1 VHDNGTT
8 TVIALTESPSED
20 TPPPPPVAYASFTAR
35 ARALVIDTTVT
46 VSCLAAVMVVG
57 SIARDVPGS
66 GRIMMIA
73 VIAIVLL
80 YEPVLVSR
88 RGATVGHRRVG
99 IQVVTASGEFPGFF
113 RAFARYLIK
122 GLLGLPT
129 FITMMLTRRHQ
140 ALHDILTATTV
151 RVVNPEEAESYQIS
165 IERPADWMVGGPSVA
180 RRLLVI
186 AGFLVLVYMA
196 WVVLVVTTLSEGC
209 LSQQVC
215 TASEQV
221 LNIGATVFWL
231 GGSAACLVLG
241 WRGRLPGA
249 RRRPPI
255 EIGASGT

>member
-1 VHDNGTT
+1 
-8 TVIALTESPSED
+8 LTESPSED
-20 TPPPPPVAYASFTAR
+20 NAPPPPVAYASFTAR
-35 ARALVIDTTVT
+35 LRALVIDTIVT
-46 VSCLAAVMVVG
+46 GSCLAVVMVAG
-57 SIARDVPGS
+57 SIASDVPGS

-88 RGATVGHRRVG
+88 RGATVGHRRVRL
-99 IQVVTASGEFPGFF
+99 QVVTASGEFPGFF

-122 GLLGLPT
+122 TLLGLPT

-151 RVVNPEEAESYQIS
+151 RVLNSEEAESYYVS

-186 AGFLVLVYMA
+186 AGFLVLVYVA
-196 WVVLVVTTLSEGC
+196 WIVLVVATLSQRC

-215 TASEQV
+215 TASEHV
-221 LNIGATVFWL
+221 LNIGATVSWL
-231 GGSAACLVLG
+231 GMSAACLVLG

-249 RRRPPI
+249 RRRPPV
-255 EIGASGT
+255 EIDAPGT

>member
-1 VHDNGTT
+1 
-8 TVIALTESPSED
+8 LTESPSED
-20 TPPPPPVAYASFTAR
+20 KPPPPPVAYASFTAR
-35 ARALVIDTTVT
+35 ARALVIDTIVT
-46 VSCLAAVMVVG
+46 GSWIAVVIVAG
-57 SIARDVPGS
+57 SIASDVPGS
-66 GRIMMIA
+66 GRIMIIA

-88 RGATVGHRRVG
+88 RGATVGHRRVRL
-99 IQVVTASGEFPGFF
+99 QVVTASGDFPGFF

-151 RVVNPEEAESYQIS
+151 RVLNPEEAESYHVS
-165 IERPADWMVGGPSVA
+165 FERPADWMVGGPSVA

-186 AGFLVLVYMA
+186 AGFLVLAFIA
-196 WVVLVVTTLSEGC
+196 WLVLVLTTLSQGC

-221 LNIGATVFWL
+221 LNIGATVSWL

-249 RRRPPI
+249 RRRPPV
-255 EIGASGT
+255 EIGAPGT